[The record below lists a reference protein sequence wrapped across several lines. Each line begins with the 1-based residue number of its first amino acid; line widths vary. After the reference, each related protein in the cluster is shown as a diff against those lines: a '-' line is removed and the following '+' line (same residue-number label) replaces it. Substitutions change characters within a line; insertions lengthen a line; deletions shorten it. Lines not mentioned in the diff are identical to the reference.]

1 MRPYAPYD
9 SYALGALGGSRVAGF
24 RVSAA
29 ALIAR
34 AEAAGMRLRLEGERV
49 RFTAP
54 AEPPPDLLADLRQ
67 HREAVRAALAARAT
81 PSREHR
87 DAWGMSHAERVAALA
102 RLEAAE
108 PVDAAPAPP
117 EPPPPPALPWHAM
130 PYGGE
135 RGRAFADA
143 RRQPG
148 ACPHCAGRRWWRR
161 AGVDEP
167 ATCATCHPP
176 PPGLAVESIAAPT
189 PASTYT
195 PEAPDD
201 LRDGLLAGFHRH
213 RAAVKP

>member
-1 MRPYAPYD
+1 MHPYAPYD
-9 SYALGALGGSRVAGF
+9 SYAMGALGGSRVAGF

-87 DAWGMSHAERVAALA
+87 DAWGMSDADHAAALA

-108 PVDAAPAPP
+108 PVAATPALP
-117 EPPPPPALPWHAM
+117 EPPPSPALPWWQM
-130 PYGGE
+130 DYGAE
-135 RGRAFADA
+135 RGRAFVGAKAA
-143 RRQPG
+143 RG
-148 ACPHCAGRRWWRR
+148 ACPICAGRRWWRR
-161 AGVDEP
+161 AGSDEAP
-167 ATCATCHPP
+167 TCATCHPP
-176 PPGLAVESIAAPT
+176 DHLA
-189 PASTYT
+189 
-195 PEAPDD
+195 PEAV
-201 LRDGLLAGFHRH
+201 RT
-213 RAAVKP
+213 VTT